1 MILNYENNYKYYG
14 MGSCEYIVQAV
25 VDSQQG
31 VVIHRALELD
41 GSLE

>member
-1 MILNYENNYKYYG
+1 
-14 MGSCEYIVQAV
+14 

-41 GSLE
+41 GSLEWPRQ